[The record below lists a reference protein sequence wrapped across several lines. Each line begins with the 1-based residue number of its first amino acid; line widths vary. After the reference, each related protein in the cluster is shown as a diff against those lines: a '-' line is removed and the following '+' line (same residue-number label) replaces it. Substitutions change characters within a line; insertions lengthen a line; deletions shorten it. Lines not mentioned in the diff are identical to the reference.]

1 MTHPIDAAFIA
12 RKTAESHEGFTL
24 SQFFHEELYEAITEG
39 TPDPITPEMAT
50 HAKRCGYQRS
60 EWATAPPGLA
70 LPKGMSEASKTRVA
84 LLCPGPSLRRSWP
97 SSGGYLATIAVNR
110 AIHAVGGADWLA
122 SWDVDTVKAYA
133 DSARV
138 GVLTN
143 SKNVGHVDGSKAR
156 ITEAMMPHAVKHL
169 ASSFSKLGA
178 LVLAAWLG
186 AEEIH
191 IFGDDMQGET
201 YCDGEPVSRG
211 DVARWTREATLGS
224 GVAKWMQKVRG
235 IPCSKV
241 LSVAG
246 STP

>member
-1 MTHPIDAAFIA
+1 MSYLDFIA
-12 RKTAESHEGFTL
+12 NKTAESHEGFTL
-24 SQFFHEELYEAITEG
+24 SQFFHEELYEAISEG
-39 TPDPITPEMAT
+39 TPDPITVEMAA

-70 LPKGMSEASKTRVA
+70 LPKGMSEASKTKVA
-84 LLCPGPSLRRSWP
+84 ILCPGPSLRRSWP

-110 AIHAVGGADWLA
+110 AIRSVGGADWLVA
-122 SWDVDTVKAYA
+122 WDADPVKEHAT
-133 DSARV
+133 SARV
-138 GVLTN
+138 GVLTS
-143 SKNVGHVDGSKAR
+143 SKYIAHVDSSKAR

-186 AEEIH
+186 AEEVH
-191 IFGDDMQGET
+191 IYGDDMQGGS
-201 YCDGEPVSRG
+201 YCDGETVIRG
-211 DVARWTREATLGS
+211 DAARWTREATLGS

-246 STP
+246 SRP